1 MQLPVNR
8 AFAGGRGPN
17 PNIWG
22 PMFVI
27 EAVGGDRFPPKVEP
41 GPDPSGVQSLHWP
54 GRCARQEARSELAA
68 WAIRREPWLV
78 SRPGNGRMPRGLR
91 CIDNGDW

>member
-8 AFAGGRGPN
+8 ASAGGRGPS

-41 GPDPSGVQSLHWP
+41 RPDPSGVQSLQLAWTLCPP
-54 GRCARQEARSELAA
+54 GGTIRTCGVGHPAGAMVSLPAGQWSNATWSSMHRQR
-68 WAIRREPWLV
+68 
-78 SRPGNGRMPRGLR
+78 
-91 CIDNGDW
+91 

>member
-8 AFAGGRGPN
+8 AFAGGRGPS

-41 GPDPSGVQSLHWP
+41 KRRSVIATGLDAVPARRHDQNLRHGP
-54 GRCARQEARSELAA
+54 
-68 WAIRREPWLV
+68 IRREPWLV
-78 SRPGNGRMPRGLR
+78 SQPGNGRMPRGLR

>member
-8 AFAGGRGPN
+8 ASAGGRGPS

-68 WAIRREPWLV
+68 WAIRREPRV
-78 SRPGNGRMPRGLR
+78 SFPAGQWSNATWSSMHRQR
-91 CIDNGDW
+91 

>member
-8 AFAGGRGPN
+8 AFAGGRGPS

-41 GPDPSGVQSLHWP
+41 GPDPSGVQSLQLAWTLCP
-54 GRCARQEARSELAA
+54 ARRHDQNL
-68 WAIRREPWLV
+68 RRGP
-78 SRPGNGRMPRGLR
+78 SGGSHG
-91 CIDNGDW
+91 